1 MRTAWHCGNVAPMRA
16 EVSRLAYPF
25 LQAEAGA
32 FLPSVAP
39 SPLVLLVESVQPIF
53 LVVGEPSR
61 RPLSRLDCIRI
72 PNIELA

>member
-1 MRTAWHCGNVAPMRA
+1 MRA

-39 SPLVLLVESVQPIF
+39 SPLVLLVELGSADLPGRRRAKPPPAQPPG
-53 LVVGEPSR
+53 LYSYPEHR
-61 RPLSRLDCIRI
+61 AD
-72 PNIELA
+72 LALP